1 MGWWEV
7 DREGREGEGGE
18 PRSLDVP
25 ELALLE
31 VVIDPLVPPRDDTR
45 RRIRVPGGEVLAV
58 WPALRDRTSALS
70 LSLSPFPFFPPL
82 FSPTPPF
89 PPLSSSFSTWHFK
102 AIRPI
107 SKGNNTR
114 RGKKQRKPVQPY
126 RMLELAPLAPLARP
140 VRERVVPRE
149 ARRVVLFAIRVGHVE
164 DGGAEERVRGVVFC
178 GGGVGVVGVGST
190 GEGGEVEGGC
200 CCCAGEEGEEKGEKE
215 ESG

>member
-70 LSLSPFPFFPPL
+70 FSLSLPVLFPPL
-82 FSPTPPF
+82 FSNSPF
-89 PPLSSSFSTWHFK
+89 PSPLFLFLYLALQSNPS
-102 AIRPI
+102 
-107 SKGNNTR
+107 NL
-114 RGKKQRKPVQPY
+114 QRKQHST
-126 RMLELAPLAPLARP
+126 RQKAKET
-140 VRERVVPRE
+140 
-149 ARRVVLFAIRVGHVE
+149 
-164 DGGAEERVRGVVFC
+164 
-178 GGGVGVVGVGST
+178 GST
-190 GEGGEVEGGC
+190 IPNARTC
-200 CCCAGEEGEEKGEKE
+200 TSRSTCAPRPRACRSTRG
-215 ESG
+215 SSRCAACDTCWSR